1 MKEIIWVNPFKIKS
15 FSAPPNWWWYA
26 RLEKRI
32 SNKFAKNFIKKI
44 AMGRLFYGGNWDL
57 SATLFNET
65 DWIKNIKSLKLNYK
79 NFRNSEWYQSIKSE
93 ILKYGFYKYKN
104 NFLRDEKDIDLL
116 FEKYFKEIIE
126 SLKLNG
132 FTLQENFSQDIPKVL
147 LGRNGKLIK
156 TGNGCHRLAI
166 IQEFEIKCKYPT
178 QIVGIHKKLKI
189 NGVKASLLQLKEINK
204 FVYDNYTATFNK

>member
-79 NFRNSEWYQSIKSE
+79 NFRNSECCSIIKSE

-132 FTLQENFSQDIPKVL
+132 FTLQENFSHDIPKVL
-147 LGRNGKLIK
+147 LAEMVI
-156 TGNGCHRLAI
+156 
-166 IQEFEIKCKYPT
+166 
-178 QIVGIHKKLKI
+178 
-189 NGVKASLLQLKEINK
+189 
-204 FVYDNYTATFNK
+204 